1 MNSNSQCGCSCNAT
15 PTIIFPC
22 SGAADVGE
30 LADRTARQLTKDGV
44 GKIYCLAGIG
54 GGVSGI
60 IESTRSAS
68 KILVIDGCPLD
79 CAKKTME
86 KAGLQTFKH
95 IHITDMGFKK
105 GSTEVNEHS
114 LKSSVEKCKSLICS

>member
-1 MNSNSQCGCSCNAT
+1 METKSCGCSCSSS
-15 PTIIFPC
+15 PTILFPC

-30 LADRTARQLTKDGV
+30 LSDRTARQLTRQGV
-44 GKIYCLAGIG
+44 GKVFCLAGIG

-60 IESTRSAS
+60 IESTRSAE

-86 KAGLQTFKH
+86 KGGFSSFKH
-95 IHITDMGFKK
+95 VRITDIGFEK
-105 GSTEVNEHS
+105 GHTEVSETTVAQATS
-114 LKSSVEKCKSLICS
+114 KCKALICS